1 VWGIWGLE
9 GRGIDA
15 DFLGGRLLRLLGGEE
30 GGEEGGVWSDVM
42 EFGEVVVWGDG
53 LMVLFLGGLGDPGEW
68 ADGKGF
74 GVFQWIL
81 WIAARKYLLLS
92 LSTK

>member
-1 VWGIWGLE
+1 
-9 GRGIDA
+9 
-15 DFLGGRLLRLLGGEE
+15 
-30 GGEEGGVWSDVM
+30 M
-42 EFGEVVVWGDG
+42 ELGEVVVWGDG

-68 ADGKGF
+68 ADGKRF